1 MPRCA
6 DFTCGRWRPERLAP
20 KWAAG
25 LRFNGGWYCSR
36 ECVEHAARV
45 GLDTPAVPV
54 TSAGSLPP
62 LKLGVLL
69 RHLGAISESALEG
82 AIEAQRA
89 SGRRLGAEL
98 VASGLVEPEVV
109 LKALAAQCG
118 VSYLQS
124 FDVNRVMSG
133 PTWLPAET
141 VRALGLVPFEADER
155 QKRLRV
161 ISAAPVPRAATRAL
175 LKLTGWTAEPYLV
188 YDEIWQDA
196 LSLYRPASQ
205 ETGQRR
211 EVDDGQRRRCRG
223 RSRRGQRAARSL
235 GDDARGEL
243 RSVHV
248 GAGRRAAAGLRPA
261 DPGDPGGAMPGGAY
275 SALSGMRTRLEELDR
290 LAADLANVSTVG
302 YKTERSAKVASERD
316 EFATALE
323 SAVDVVMGGKKI
335 DFKPG
340 LIASTG
346 RDLDVAIDGS
356 GFFAIETPAGE
367 RYTRNGSFSRRADGT
382 LTTSTGETVLG
393 ESGPITLPNGPVSI
407 GDDGTITSGTT
418 DRGSFASRAIRV
430 RERPDQGIGSD
441 LQSFSR
447 RDAGAG
453 GSQAGDRVDRAV
465 EREHGGPDGE
475 AHRADA
481 QLRVAQQGRDHV
493 DERPRRTGHLVAGD
507 EVIVGPA
514 EAGAHDRSTSAG

>member
-6 DFTCGRWRPERLAP
+6 DLTCGRWRPERLAP

-45 GLDTPAVPV
+45 GLDTPAVAV

-82 AIEAQRA
+82 AIAAQRV

-98 VASGLVEPEVV
+98 VASGLVEQEVV
-109 LKALAAQCG
+109 LKALAAQCQ

-155 QKRLRV
+155 QKKLRV
-161 ISAAPVPRAATRAL
+161 ITAAPVPRAATRAL

-211 EVDDGQRRRCRG
+211 EALRVTGTDAAAARIADNALLD
-223 RSRRGQRAARSL
+223 RSVTMRAASC
-235 GDDARGEL
+235 DQ
-243 RSVHV
+243 
-248 GAGRRAAAGLRPA
+248 
-261 DPGDPGGAMPGGAY
+261 
-275 SALSGMRTRLEELDR
+275 
-290 LAADLANVSTVG
+290 
-302 YKTERSAKVASERD
+302 
-316 EFATALE
+316 
-323 SAVDVVMGGKKI
+323 
-335 DFKPG
+335 
-340 LIASTG
+340 
-346 RDLDVAIDGS
+346 
-356 GFFAIETPAGE
+356 
-367 RYTRNGSFSRRADGT
+367 YTWVRV
-382 LTTSTGETVLG
+382 E
-393 ESGPITLPNGPVSI
+393 GPRQV
-407 GDDGTITSGTT
+407 
-418 DRGSFASRAIRV
+418 
-430 RERPDQGIGSD
+430 SD
-441 LQSFSR
+441 LLIP
-447 RDAGAG
+447 AMEEEPC
-453 GSQAGDRVDRAV
+453 QAARIAR
-465 EREHGGPDGE
+465 
-475 AHRADA
+475 
-481 QLRVAQQGRDHV
+481 
-493 DERPRRTGHLVAGD
+493 
-507 EVIVGPA
+507 
-514 EAGAHDRSTSAG
+514 